1 MKPCLVILDSLEY
14 KKRECELKE
23 ALDGIAEVSFFYSK
37 YENCITEHFAKM
49 HCFGS
54 FFQHIAYW
62 LLSLWYAIILLCRFK
77 KYETLIFIN
86 PIVGFFYSGL
96 SRIFSN
102 KKQISI
108 GGFLFENKS
117 SRFYLILRKI
127 LVNFCY
133 KYVNNLFV
141 YGEKEVDYYD
151 LLFPHLCGKFKY
163 VKYGKDFIYKDKKA
177 FSHKESY
184 IASGGRSN
192 RKFETLAEAMTII
205 KEKNIG
211 VDCMVA
217 TRPECISLE
226 IENSPLK
233 IIYGITLNQFGSF
246 VEGALAFIL
255 PLKNISLSAGH
266 MAMMEA
272 MFCGRPIIV
281 TDIPAIRDYVSEQEV
296 FFYKP
301 DDAVDLADKIEFVL
315 ENLDKEVVL
324 SKIEAGKKLYES
336 EFSFRA
342 LLVRI
347 VSKSI
352 GI

>member
-1 MKPCLVILDSLEY
+1 
-14 KKRECELKE
+14 
-23 ALDGIAEVSFFYSK
+23 
-37 YENCITEHFAKM
+37 
-49 HCFGS
+49 
-54 FFQHIAYW
+54 
-62 LLSLWYAIILLCRFK
+62 
-77 KYETLIFIN
+77 
-86 PIVGFFYSGL
+86 
-96 SRIFSN
+96 
-102 KKQISI
+102 
-108 GGFLFENKS
+108 
-117 SRFYLILRKI
+117 
-127 LVNFCY
+127 
-133 KYVNNLFV
+133 
-141 YGEKEVDYYD
+141 
-151 LLFPHLCGKFKY
+151 
-163 VKYGKDFIYKDKKA
+163 
-177 FSHKESY
+177 
-184 IASGGRSN
+184 
-192 RKFETLAEAMTII
+192 
-205 KEKNIG
+205 
-211 VDCMVA
+211 MVA